1 MKREILEEFTEKEA
15 NLRTL
20 RIARRMEGAK

>member
-1 MKREILEEFTEKEA
+1 MKQESLEKFTEKEA